1 MTTGLQVPNE
11 KPPQTVQVGGA
22 VGGWEKEREKK
33 KSSLDWH
40 PVTVINFTNRPV

>member
-11 KPPQTVQVGGA
+11 KPPQTVWVGV
-22 VGGWEKEREKK
+22 VGERERKK
-33 KSSLDWH
+33 KKNSSLDWH